1 MAATF
6 AGAAAAGSVVTSE
19 SPAATIAR
27 LNALRPPY
35 VTTQRTLARRDGAIN
50 QLMACGECVVA
61 SATASWCGQVCAA
74 REHFARDSFRQLTL
88 SGAVERT
95 RTSTGCPA
103 STSS

>member
-6 AGAAAAGSVVTSE
+6 AVAAAAGSVVTSE

-35 VTTQRTLARRDGAIN
+35 VTTQRTLARGDGVIN

-61 SATASWCGQVCAA
+61 SATASWCRQVCAA

-88 SGAVERT
+88 NGAVESCATYSAPQALTPR
-95 RTSTGCPA
+95 
-103 STSS
+103 